1 MQMTPRRLSAFNPL
15 SYPIWLKLI
24 IGFSAAILLIIL
36 PASFFISQGVE
47 VVSLQNASSFLS
59 ENGARQLSNVTNTFE
74 RARTNVERFI
84 DDPINNRVLVS
95 LVLGDVRSGID
106 LGLQTTN
113 ASDVNDLL
121 EATLLNP
128 ATSLYENVR
137 LIDRDGQVL
146 AQAGVTLSGISLVDQ
161 SETSAYQA
169 VISAADDQNG
179 LLVVSVRG
187 FPVIEFVHKLRWRD
201 GSVIGY
207 LISQVSNSRVIYSNL
222 RFRYTE
228 GDEFRAFSFIVD
240 TQNIIVSPIESRDL
254 AQSSLESTSVRRA
267 LGGQSGLDTY
277 TIDLLGTGQSDEILG
292 YYAPIAGTPFVLVAA
307 TSVAEARET
316 IFDLFPVARFILV
329 VGSVSLVIV
338 LALLFNQMLTPPLV
352 RLRRAALGLIN
363 GDYESPLP
371 DVARR
376 DEIGDAANAFAQ
388 MRTRMR
394 SVVDE
399 LEGRVAL
406 RTRDIQIT
414 QEISRFAASQRDAQV
429 LMDTV
434 VRLIIERFPV
444 LYHAQIFLNDAENRY
459 SVVRAS
465 TGDVGKQLLER
476 GHRLAVGSVSVIGQ
490 VTDQGRYILAKDTAV
505 SQVHRRNEFLPETR
519 SELAIP
525 LRVGDRVI
533 GALDVQSQ
541 QSDAFPEDLIRV
553 LETMSD
559 NIAIAIENAR
569 LYEESLR
576 RVREIEDS
584 NREATLRVWQEY
596 MRDQRTLTL
605 TQEAGIV
612 TPVNDSIS
620 GLRQRALTSGDIV
633 TGELTERN
641 TYPIAVPIQ
650 LRGQTLGA
658 VEWEIPAND
667 LTRDKL
673 ELARELA
680 NRLALSLDNAR
691 LFQESRRATERE
703 RLVNNIAARLTAQT
717 NIDQILQT
725 AVKEVGQALRS
736 PQVTVRLTSTRVGTP
751 EHGGSNG
758 IQTDRPNGDSAEPGY
773 NDG

>member
-1 MQMTPRRLSAFNPL
+1 
-15 SYPIWLKLI
+15 
-24 IGFSAAILLIIL
+24 
-36 PASFFISQGVE
+36 
-47 VVSLQNASSFLS
+47 
-59 ENGARQLSNVTNTFE
+59 
-74 RARTNVERFI
+74 
-84 DDPINNRVLVS
+84 
-95 LVLGDVRSGID
+95 
-106 LGLQTTN
+106 
-113 ASDVNDLL
+113 
-121 EATLLNP
+121 
-128 ATSLYENVR
+128 
-137 LIDRDGQVL
+137 
-146 AQAGVTLSGISLVDQ
+146 
-161 SETSAYQA
+161 
-169 VISAADDQNG
+169 
-179 LLVVSVRG
+179 
-187 FPVIEFVHKLRWRD
+187 
-201 GSVIGY
+201 
-207 LISQVSNSRVIYSNL
+207 
-222 RFRYTE
+222 
-228 GDEFRAFSFIVD
+228 
-240 TQNIIVSPIESRDL
+240 
-254 AQSSLESTSVRRA
+254 
-267 LGGQSGLDTY
+267 
-277 TIDLLGTGQSDEILG
+277 
-292 YYAPIAGTPFVLVAA
+292 
-307 TSVAEARET
+307 
-316 IFDLFPVARFILV
+316 
-329 VGSVSLVIV
+329 
-338 LALLFNQMLTPPLV
+338 V